1 MLRAYTGRV
10 APMASMTM
18 GRARLQVPADPL
30 RTPDPNLL
38 HAGDWRAALEFVNE
52 AACALDDDDG
62 FVRGAGTGLKRL
74 VASEL
79 TTLSIC
85 HLVSG
90 RRTVHGDAA
99 GSIGPAERECFDQH
113 FREHPLVQVH
123 GARLHPHV
131 HRISD
136 SMSLSTFQR
145 TPLYA
150 DYYRRIGIDHVLA
163 LPVHQS
169 NGWLV
174 SWVLNRRGRDFS
186 DREAALL
193 DQVRAPLARLFEC
206 SGWSSRAPAAPHEHT
221 PRALALSALA
231 PLTPREREVLQWVA
245 AGKTDRDIAAIVG
258 ASVRTVHKHLQH
270 IYAKLGVETRTAAV
284 MRALA

>member
-1 MLRAYTGRV
+1 
-10 APMASMTM
+10 MASMTM
-18 GRARLQVPADPL
+18 DRTALQVPPGSL

-38 HAGDWRAALEFVNE
+38 RAGDWRAALEVVNE
-52 AACALDDDDG
+52 VVSALADDDG
-62 FVRGAGTGLKRL
+62 FVRGAGDGLKRL
-74 VASEL
+74 VPSEL

-85 HLVSG
+85 HLASG
-90 RRTVHGDAA
+90 RRTVHGDTA
-99 GSIGPAERECFDQH
+99 GSIGAAERECFDAH

-123 GARLHPHV
+123 GEQLHRHV

-136 SMSLSTFQR
+136 SMSLSTFRR

-169 NGWLV
+169 HGWLV
-174 SWVLNRRGRDFS
+174 SWVFNRRGRDFS

-193 DQVRAPLARLFEC
+193 DQVRASLARLFEQT
-206 SGWSSRAPAAPHEHT
+206 GWSPGVAAGQYK
-221 PRALALSALA
+221 PRLPVLSAVA

-245 AGKTDRDIAAIVG
+245 AGKTDRDIATILG

-270 IYAKLGVETRTAAV
+270 VYAKLGVETRTAAV
-284 MRALA
+284 MRALS

>member
-1 MLRAYTGRV
+1 MGHTALQDSSGSLRI
-10 APMASMTM
+10 
-18 GRARLQVPADPL
+18 
-30 RTPDPNLL
+30 PDANLL
-38 HAGDWRAALEFVNE
+38 HAGDWRAALEFVNDV
-52 AACALDDDDG
+52 ASALSDDNG
-62 FVRGAGTGLKRL
+62 FVRSAGSGLKRL

-123 GARLHPHV
+123 GERSHPHV

-136 SMSLSTFQR
+136 SMSSTAFQR

-163 LPVHQS
+163 LPVHRSQ
-169 NGWLV
+169 GWLV
-174 SWVLNRRGRDFS
+174 SWVFNRSGRDFS

-193 DQVRAPLARLFEC
+193 DQVRAPLARLFEQTD
-206 SGWSSRAPAAPHEHT
+206 WMPRIAVAPDDGP
-221 PRALALSALA
+221 PRVLALSPLA

-258 ASVRTVHKHLQH
+258 ISARTVHKHLQH
-270 IYAKLGVETRTAAV
+270 VYAKLGVETRTAAV
-284 MRALA
+284 MRTLA

>member
-1 MLRAYTGRV
+1 
-10 APMASMTM
+10 M
-18 GRARLQVPADPL
+18 GRPAPLVPAGSLP
-30 RTPDPNLL
+30 TPNPNLL
-38 HAGDWRAALEFVNE
+38 RGGDWRAALEFVNDV
-52 AACALDDDDG
+52 ASALNDEDG
-62 FVRGAGTGLKRL
+62 FVRSAGSGLTRL

-90 RRTVHGDAA
+90 RRTVRGDPA
-99 GSIGPAERECFDQH
+99 GSIGAAERECFDHH

-123 GARLHPHV
+123 GEHVHPHA

-136 SMSLSTFQR
+136 SLSLAEFRR

-163 LPVHQS
+163 LPVHQG

-193 DQVRAPLARLFEC
+193 DQVRAPLARLFGQT
-206 SGWSSRAPAAPHEHT
+206 SWSPAAAARDESAARAPT
-221 PRALALSALA
+221 LSALA
-231 PLTPREREVLQWVA
+231 PLTPRERELLQWVA
-245 AGKTDRDIAAIVG
+245 AGKTDRDIASIVG
-258 ASVRTVHKHLQH
+258 ISVRTVHKHLQH
-270 IYAKLGVETRTAAV
+270 TYAKLGVETRTAAV
-284 MRALA
+284 MRTLA

>member
-1 MLRAYTGRV
+1 
-10 APMASMTM
+10 MASMTM
-18 GRARLQVPADPL
+18 ERAARQVPAGSL

-38 HAGDWRAALEFVNE
+38 RAGDWRAALEFVNE
-52 AACALDDDDG
+52 VASALTDDNG
-62 FVRGAGTGLKRL
+62 FVHSAGSGLKRL

-123 GARLHPHV
+123 GERLHPHV

-136 SMSLSTFQR
+136 SLPLPRFQC

-163 LPVHQS
+163 LPLHQGH
-169 NGWLV
+169 GWLV

-193 DQVRAPLARLFEC
+193 DQVRAPLARLFAQSAWAPRAAAAPSIE
-206 SGWSSRAPAAPHEHT
+206 RAPT
-221 PRALALSALA
+221 LSALA

>member
-1 MLRAYTGRV
+1 
-10 APMASMTM
+10 MASMPMNRATM
-18 GRARLQVPADPL
+18 QVPAGSL

-38 HAGDWRAALEFVNE
+38 RAGDWRAALEFVNHV
-52 AACALDDDDG
+52 ASALDDERG
-62 FVRGAGTGLKRL
+62 FVRSASAGLKRL

-113 FREHPLVQVH
+113 FREHPLVRVH
-123 GARLHPHV
+123 GEHSHPHV

-136 SMSLSTFQR
+136 SMSLPAFQR

-163 LPVHQS
+163 M
-169 NGWLV
+169 
-174 SWVLNRRGRDFS
+174 RR
-186 DREAALL
+186 
-193 DQVRAPLARLFEC
+193 
-206 SGWSSRAPAAPHEHT
+206 
-221 PRALALSALA
+221 
-231 PLTPREREVLQWVA
+231 
-245 AGKTDRDIAAIVG
+245 
-258 ASVRTVHKHLQH
+258 
-270 IYAKLGVETRTAAV
+270 
-284 MRALA
+284 

>member
-1 MLRAYTGRV
+1 MV
-10 APMASMTM
+10 STM
-18 GRARLQVPADPL
+18 GHTASQSL
-30 RTPDPNLL
+30 RGSLPTPDPNLL
-38 HAGDWRAALEFVNE
+38 RAGDWRAALGFVNDV
-52 AACALDDDDG
+52 ASALNDEDG
-62 FVRGAGTGLKRL
+62 FVRSAAPGLKRL

-99 GSIGPAERECFDQH
+99 GSIGPAERECFDHH

-123 GARLHPHV
+123 GERLHPHV
-131 HRISD
+131 HRIND
-136 SMSLSTFQR
+136 SMPLSAFRR

-150 DYYRRIGIDHVLA
+150 DYYQRIGIDHVLA

-193 DQVRAPLARLFEC
+193 DQVRAPLARLFEQT
-206 SGWSSRAPAAPHEHT
+206 GWSSRAAAARRDPEPGAPAL
-221 PRALALSALA
+221 LALL

-245 AGKTDRDIAAIVG
+245 AGKTDRDVAAIVG
-258 ASVRTVHKHLQH
+258 SSVRTVHKHLQH

>member
-1 MLRAYTGRV
+1 
-10 APMASMTM
+10 MASTM
-18 GRARLQVPADPL
+18 GHTASQSL
-30 RTPDPNLL
+30 RGSLPTPDPNLL
-38 HAGDWRAALEFVNE
+38 RAGDWRAALGFVNDV
-52 AACALDDDDG
+52 ASALNDEDG
-62 FVRGAGTGLKRL
+62 FVRSAAPGLRQL

-99 GSIGPAERECFDQH
+99 GSIGPAERECFDHH

-123 GARLHPHV
+123 GELLHPHV

-136 SMSLSTFQR
+136 SMPLSAFRR

-174 SWVLNRRGRDFS
+174 SWVLNRRGHDFS

-193 DQVRAPLARLFEC
+193 DQVRAPLARLFEQTGWT
-206 SGWSSRAPAAPHEHT
+206 SGAARTDRP
-221 PRALALSALA
+221 PALSALA

-258 ASVRTVHKHLQH
+258 SSVRTVHKHLQH

>member
-1 MLRAYTGRV
+1 MY
-10 APMASMTM
+10 
-18 GRARLQVPADPL
+18 VP
-30 RTPDPNLL
+30 RPDALK
-38 HAGDWRAALEFVNE
+38 AADWRAALGLVNDV
-52 AACALDDDDG
+52 ASALADDG
-62 FVRGAGTGLKRL
+62 GYVHASCQGLQRL

-90 RRTVHGDAA
+90 RRTVHGDVA
-99 GSIGPAERECFDQH
+99 GTIGAAERDCFDRH
-113 FREHPLVQVH
+113 FREHPLVRVH
-123 GARLHPHV
+123 GEQRHPHV

-136 SMSLSTFQR
+136 SLSPLAFRR

-150 DYYRRIGIDHVLA
+150 DYYRRIGIDCVLA
-163 LPVHQS
+163 MPVYQS
-169 NGWLV
+169 DGWLV

-193 DQVRAPLARLFEC
+193 DQVRAPLARFFQRTDWMQRL
-206 SGWSSRAPAAPHEHT
+206 APSTHDAP
-221 PRALALSALA
+221 PLRALSLRA

-258 ASVRTVHKHLQH
+258 LGVRTVHKHLQH